1 MNEQKKIVVFCSASE
16 RIDECYKVLA
26 YEVGECIGKSGN
38 HLVTGCSTNSMMG
51 QVVRGFYK
59 NSNQNQF
66 HFGHYPKDLGH
77 VEKPAKACVLYEHDT
92 LTERQQG
99 LISGGDV
106 YVILPGGFG
115 TLYELTQVLTEM
127 SVGHLP
133 LRPIYIVNNQNFY
146 EYFIDHLNLLNEQG
160 FVSKMVMD
168 QIHVDMVVK

>member
-26 YEVGECIGKSGN
+26 YEVGELIGKSGN

-51 QVVRGFYK
+51 QVVKGFYQHSK
-59 NSNQNQF
+59 PNQF
-66 HFGHYPKDLGH
+66 HLGHYPKDLGH

-99 LISGGDV
+99 LIEDGDV
-106 YVILPGGFG
+106 YVVLPGGFG
-115 TLYELTQVLTEM
+115 TMYEIAQVMTEM
-127 SVGHLP
+127 SVNQLP

-146 EYFIDHLNLLNEQG
+146 EYFIEHLKLLNEQG
-160 FVSKMVMD
+160 FVSNMVMD
-168 QIHVDMVVK
+168 QVKIDMVLK